1 MNRIKTVFAALICA
15 FAITSCSNDKLNGEW
30 KLVELLN
37 TPVGEYFNEPF
48 LKIEDGRYN
57 GNTGVNFING
67 EIETCPFKKCVEFED
82 GPCTRMAADPQ
93 SMAFE
98 RSFLEA
104 LDEVEEY
111 VLDGDTLYLNDD
123 HGNVLMKLV
132 RKQQ

>member
-37 TPVGEYFNEPF
+37 TPVGECFNEPF

-82 GPCTRMAADPQ
+82 GPCTGWLQTLSQWP
-93 SMAFE
+93 S
-98 RSFLEA
+98 SA
-104 LDEVEEY
+104 LS
-111 VLDGDTLYLNDD
+111 LRL
-123 HGNVLMKLV
+123 LMKWRSMCLTGILFI
-132 RKQQ
+132 

>member
-1 MNRIKTVFAALICA
+1 MKSIKTLLAAVLCVFALS
-15 FAITSCSNDKLNGEW
+15 SCSSHKLNGEW
-30 KLVELLN
+30 KVVEIN
-37 TPVGEYFNEPF
+37 GMAVGETLNEPF